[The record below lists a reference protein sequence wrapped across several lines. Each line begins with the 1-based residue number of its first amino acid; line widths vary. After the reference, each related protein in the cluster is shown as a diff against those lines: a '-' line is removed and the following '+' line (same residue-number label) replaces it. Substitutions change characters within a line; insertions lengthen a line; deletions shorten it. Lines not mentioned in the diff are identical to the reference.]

1 MLRKIM
7 FVLVILFSALLPA
20 AALADNNIVVQQLS
34 FPVTLSDGNTY
45 TIAGYLYYQGSYQN
59 KPLQVLVHGGGYN
72 HLYWDVP
79 SINNNKYS
87 YARYMAEEKY
97 AVLAIDQLGTG
108 QSSKPNGDFVTL
120 AETASAI
127 HQVIGQMRSGNNAL
141 GQPFNKIVLV
151 GHSFGSINAITVQA
165 TYHDADALVITA
177 LGHVPHE
184 LPFTN
189 EFLAELAQYEY
200 FTLPPE
206 VRSAVFYSAPAADP
220 DVIAYDNANLIDQ
233 ITRGQLFTTFAAI
246 FNDSVAQV
254 SGPVLV
260 QLGQNDALW
269 PASYANGEA
278 AYWTSASSITV
289 QSLPD
294 VGHSF
299 NTHLDN
305 KRGWKQISQWLSA
318 TAGWN

>member
-1 MLRKIM
+1 MLRKTV
-7 FVLVILFSALLPA
+7 FVLVVLLSALLPA
-20 AALADNNIVVQQLS
+20 AALADNNIMVQPLS

-59 KPLQVLVHGGGYN
+59 KPLQVLVHGGTYN

-79 SINNNKYS
+79 AINNRKYS

-120 AETASAI
+120 AETASSI

-141 GQPFNKIVLV
+141 GQAFNKIVLV

-165 TYHDADALVITA
+165 NYHDADALVITA

-184 LPFTN
+184 LPITQ
-189 EFLAELAQYEY
+189 ELLDILDDYEY

-206 VRSAVFYSAPAADP
+206 ARSGLFYYGPAADP
-220 DVIAYDNANLIDQ
+220 DVIAYDNANLVDYL
-233 ITRGQLFTTFAAI
+233 TRGQLGTTFAAI
-246 FNDSVAQV
+246 FNDSVADV
-254 SGPVLV
+254 TGPVLV
-260 QLGQNDALW
+260 QLGEHDALW
-269 PASYANGEA
+269 PSSYAEGEA

-305 KRGWKQISQWLSA
+305 KRGWKQISQWLSD
-318 TAGWN
+318 TVGQN